1 MYGRVGMSSLAAN
14 FSFSS
19 KFLPSRSFLH
29 CMARHKFQ
37 LPPQEQNASLDIS
50 SLIDV
55 CFLLLIYFLVA
66 TTIQKREV
74 DVPAQFAAE
83 RMDLMPADIDPLRV
97 NIHNDGSISCG
108 SENSSAITLETNAN
122 ARELP
127 HLEAFLQDYKNHL
140 GSQNALVQIRVAN
153 DVEQQRV
160 MDVLNALLSKEIS
173 QVAFVDDGK
182 SL

>member
-1 MYGRVGMSSLAAN
+1 M
-14 FSFSS
+14 
-19 KFLPSRSFLH
+19 
-29 CMARHKFQ
+29 
-37 LPPQEQNASLDIS
+37 
-50 SLIDV
+50 
-55 CFLLLIYFLVA
+55 
-66 TTIQKREV
+66 
-74 DVPAQFAAE
+74 PAQFAAE
-83 RMDLMPADIDPLRV
+83 KMDLMPADIDPLRV

-127 HLEAFLQDYKNHL
+127 NLEAFLQDYKNHL
-140 GSQNALVQIRVAN
+140 GSRNALVRIRVAN
-153 DVEQQRV
+153 EVEQQRV